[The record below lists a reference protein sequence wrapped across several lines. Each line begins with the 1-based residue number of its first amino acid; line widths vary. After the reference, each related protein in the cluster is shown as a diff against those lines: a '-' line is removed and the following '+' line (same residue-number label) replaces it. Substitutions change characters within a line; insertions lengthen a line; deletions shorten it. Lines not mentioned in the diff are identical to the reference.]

1 MQATSQHMRLP
12 SRQVL
17 SGAREVYDL
26 FSLALK
32 KPKEFE
38 LFMTATAECHDLKDA
53 MRPKIEAME
62 GEARRDSEKVR
73 ADADTYAAEKKEAVD
88 QAAERVRESTR
99 NEAQATTNRAAEV
112 SDFAG
117 QRLTEAE
124 DAEAKLVGRADAL
137 EEAERL
143 MKGREDRLKTA
154 QANLRTD
161 KQEFSNQR
169 RRVDD
174 AYKGAA

>member
-12 SRQVL
+12 GRQSVKEAEVL
-17 SGAREVYDL
+17 ADAIDL
-26 FSLALK
+26 YIKEPVKFRAALK
-32 KPKEFE
+32 AI
-38 LFMTATAECHDLKDA
+38 TECHDLRDA

-73 ADADTYAAEKKEAVD
+73 ADADTYDTLKTEAADRAAKETLENAD
-88 QAAERVRESTR
+88 I
-99 NEAQATTNRAAEV
+99 EAQVTINQAIKATDAAI
-112 SDFAG
+112 
-117 QRLTEAE
+117 QRLAEAE

-137 EEAERL
+137 DEAERL

>member
-12 SRQVL
+12 GRQSVKEAEVL
-17 SGAREVYDL
+17 ADAIDL
-26 FSLALK
+26 YIKEPVKFRNALK
-32 KPKEFE
+32 AI
-38 LFMTATAECHDLKDA
+38 TECHDLRDA

-154 QANLRTD
+154 QANLRAD